1 MNLTIREADL
11 SDRADCAD
19 IVDVLNSYAADP
31 IGGGIPLSAEVRARL
46 PLGLR
51 EHPTTLVLLA
61 RVEGKSIGVAVCFW
75 GFSTF
80 HAHPLLNIHDLAVTP
95 EWRGKGVGTAL
106 LDAIEARA
114 LERGCCKLTLE
125 VQDDNRRARAL
136 YDRCGFGD
144 AVVGSARPTR
154 FLCKLLPG
162 SRVDMARVIQAG
174 AIAMRGKKVLIV
186 RAKKNP
192 RDWIFPKGHV
202 EPGESLAETACRE
215 LAEEAGIAG
224 KAVQEVGVS
233 TFQRGRLLIEVTYFL
248 VRFVGRVEPAEQ
260 REVRWCSLDKART
273 LLSFADAQRLLDRV
287 EELC

>member
-1 MNLTIREADL
+1 
-11 SDRADCAD
+11 
-19 IVDVLNSYAADP
+19 
-31 IGGGIPLSAEVRARL
+31 
-46 PLGLR
+46 
-51 EHPTTLVLLA
+51 
-61 RVEGKSIGVAVCFW
+61 
-75 GFSTF
+75 
-80 HAHPLLNIHDLAVTP
+80 
-95 EWRGKGVGTAL
+95 
-106 LDAIEARA
+106 
-114 LERGCCKLTLE
+114 
-125 VQDDNRRARAL
+125 
-136 YDRCGFGD
+136 
-144 AVVGSARPTR
+144 
-154 FLCKLLPG
+154 
-162 SRVDMARVIQAG
+162 MARVIQGG

-186 RAKKNP
+186 RAKRNP

-224 KAVQEVGVS
+224 EAVQKVGVS